1 MKIAMIGD
9 LHGNLPATQAL
20 DTDLKRRGIDRI
32 FCLGDMIG

>member
-20 DTDLKRRGIDRI
+20 DTDLKRRGLTVFSAWAI
-32 FCLGDMIG
+32 